1 MGYSYR
7 LDAGIGRARV
17 EDPGARSL
25 VRTAGPGDQSGTGHA
40 DHTCREPAS
49 VSFAALR
56 PGQAN
61 RIPRG
66 TTKVPSFEGG
76 ETSTPKGVSCSVIR
90 RDPYAAINALRTGK

>member
-61 RIPRG
+61 RIPG
-66 TTKVPSFEGG
+66 
-76 ETSTPKGVSCSVIR
+76 
-90 RDPYAAINALRTGK
+90 ALLRFRHLKAEKRQLQKE